1 MKGNEQKNERKE
13 EEKGDCR
20 KNKHDPFKRRK
31 EKKREGEKKRR
42 RKKTTVEGWGR
53 KGWKVEGGRREG

>member
-1 MKGNEQKNERKE
+1 MGERRE
-13 EEKGDCR
+13 DCR
-20 KNKHDPFKRRK
+20 NNKHELKQKEKR
-31 EKKREGEKKRR
+31 EKKREGEKRRR